1 MILECKDKYNKFNL
15 QTLFYFFFFELGL
28 GVEPCLRVGLVV
40 YLNVV
45 LDVFTFT
52 DLAIVYFYW
61 ININL

>member
-1 MILECKDKYNKFNL
+1 MILEYKDKYNKFNL
-15 QTLFYFFFFELGL
+15 QTLFYLFFFELGF
-28 GVEPCLRVGLVV
+28 GVEPCLRVGRVV

-61 ININL
+61 ININF